1 MRNTSSRKRL
11 TYQDLLEIPEDRL
24 RHELIDGKH
33 LMSPAPIPRHQE
45 VVMNLASR
53 IFAYLQDHPIG
64 RVYGNPIDVV
74 LSNFDVVE
82 PDVVYVSHERCD
94 RYLTERCLAG
104 PPELVVE
111 VLSPGTARI
120 DTGRKL
126 RLYDRYGVDEYWIVD
141 PVKEILRVYRRA
153 AGRFRLAVALIHGKG
168 GEDQALAAENAASL
182 PAVSTILSTP
192 LLPGLQITLD
202 QLFA

>member
-1 MRNTSSRKRL
+1 
-11 TYQDLLEIPEDRL
+11 
-24 RHELIDGKH
+24 
-33 LMSPAPIPRHQE
+33 
-45 VVMNLASR
+45 MNLASR

-153 AGRFRLAVALIHGKG
+153 AGRFRLAVALLHGKG
-168 GEDQALAAENAASL
+168 GLGQALAADGL
-182 PAVSTILSTP
+182 PAISTILSTP